1 MASHADWQVHH
12 EAVLDMKQSQFEQRH
27 EQDWQRFAEA
37 LEALERSRRRDE
49 AGDGFAERYRQIC
62 RHLALAQERGYSSY
76 LIEPLQQLAMRGHQQ
91 LYRHRSQF
99 AAQLLSFVLADFPR
113 LVRVEWRLVALA
125 GLVFFGSLIIM
136 GLLVYGYPDLIY
148 SIASPAQVSE
158 MESMYDPAAR
168 RIGQAVERGSSTDW
182 LMFGYYIMH
191 NIGIAFQTFA
201 SGLLLGLGSLFFLL
215 FNGLMIGAV
224 AGHLTDV
231 GFGETFWPFVVG
243 HGAFELTAIALA
255 GAAGLKLGWALLA
268 PGTLR
273 RSEALRVAAKTSVRL
288 MGGAMLFLTI
298 AAFIEAYWSSMSWPH
313 AATKYLVGAALWVL
327 VAAYLIFAGRTAHA
341 PD

>member
-1 MASHADWQVHH
+1 MHWRARH
-12 EAVLDMKQSQFEQRH
+12 EPVLAMKQSHFEQRH
-27 EQDWQRFAEA
+27 QAAWQQFGER
-37 LEALERSRRRDE
+37 LDALERSRRRHD
-49 AGDGFAERYRQIC
+49 AGDGFTQAYRQIC
-62 RHLALAQERGYSSY
+62 QHLALAQARGYSSH
-76 LIEPLQQLAMRGHQQ
+76 LVEPLQQLAMRGHQQ
-91 LYRHRSQF
+91 LYRHHSQF
-99 AAQLLSFVLADFPR
+99 AAQLLAFVLADFPR
-113 LVRVEWRLVALA
+113 LVRAEWRLVTLALV
-125 GLVFFGSLIIM
+125 LFFGSLIVM

-148 SIASPAQVSE
+148 SVVSPAQVSE

-168 RIGQAVERGSSTDW
+168 RIGQAAERASSTDW

-201 SGLLLGLGSLFFLL
+201 SGLLFGLGSLFFLF

-231 GFGETFWPFVVG
+231 GFGQTFWPFVVG

-268 PGTLR
+268 PGPMR
-273 RSEALRVAAKTSVRL
+273 RGEALRIAAKTSVRL
-288 MGGAMLFLTI
+288 IGGVMLFLLI
-298 AAFIEAYWSSMSWPH
+298 AAFIEAYWSSMTWPQPT
-313 AATKYLVGAALWVL
+313 TKYLVGAVLWAL
-327 VAAYLIFAGRTAHA
+327 VASYLIFAGREPHA

>member
-1 MASHADWQVHH
+1 
-12 EAVLDMKQSQFEQRH
+12 MKQSQFEQRH
-27 EQDWQRFAEA
+27 QGDWQRFAER
-37 LEALERSRRRDE
+37 LDALERSRRKNE
-49 AGDGFAERYRQIC
+49 AGDGFAEAYRQIC
-62 RHLALAQERGYSSY
+62 QQLALAQERGYSSY
-76 LIEPLQQLAMRGHQQ
+76 LIDPLQQLAMRGHQQ

-113 LVRVEWRLVALA
+113 LVRSEWRLVALA
-125 GLVFFGSLIIM
+125 GALFFGSLILM
-136 GLLVYGYPDLIY
+136 GVLVYAWPDLIY
-148 SIASPAQVSE
+148 SVVSPAQVGE
-158 MESMYDPAAR
+158 MEGMYDPAAR
-168 RIGQAVERGSSTDW
+168 RIGQAAERASSTDW

-201 SGLLLGLGSLFFLL
+201 SGLLFGLGSLFFLF

-268 PGTLR
+268 PGPLR
-273 RSEALRVAAKTSVRL
+273 RGEALRVAAKTSVRL
-288 MGGAMLFLTI
+288 IGGVMLFLLI
-298 AAFIEAYWSSMSWPH
+298 AAFIEAYWSSMTWPQPT
-313 AATKYLVGAALWVL
+313 TKYLVGAVLWALVS
-327 VAAYLIFAGRTAHA
+327 AYLIFAGRTAHA